1 MEVVVDKLTA
11 EGKKFMK
18 ELEELGRLQVR
29 VGFQRGLQ
37 ISQADGTDMCDI
49 AAWNELGTNPEG
61 RKGIPSRPFMRDSVD
76 KHADEVNRM
85 LEEQAVLLT
94 RGVSAK
100 QILQNLGEF
109 QKGMIQQEIL
119 DGEFEPNRR
128 STIEKKKSDK
138 PLIDT
143 GHMLQSVN
151 YQICQRGEYD

>member
-1 MEVVVDKLTA
+1 MEPVVDKLTP

-18 ELEELGRLQVR
+18 ELEELGKLQVR
-29 VGFQRGLQ
+29 VGFQHGRE

-49 AAWNELGTNPEG
+49 AAWNELGTSN
-61 RKGIPSRPFMRDSVD
+61 GIPSRPFMRDSVD

-85 LEEQAVLLT
+85 LEEQATLLK

-100 QILQNLGEF
+100 QILKNLGEF

-119 DGEFEPNRR
+119 DGQFEPNAE
-128 STIEKKKSDK
+128 STIRKKKSDK

-151 YQICQRGEYD
+151 YQICQKGEYD